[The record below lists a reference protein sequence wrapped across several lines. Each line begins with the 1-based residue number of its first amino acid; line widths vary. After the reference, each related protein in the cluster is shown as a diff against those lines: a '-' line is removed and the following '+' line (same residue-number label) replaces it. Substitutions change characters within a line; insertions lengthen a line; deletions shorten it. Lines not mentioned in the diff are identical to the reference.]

1 MRSLLLSLLLASV
14 DARSIARQQ
23 PRLQRLRGG
32 SSVSGNRQQLP
43 AVTAVPQA
51 HSRTRLVAAAAPKS
65 SGTSD
70 WSGDYTAIALL
81 MVLYTLQGIPIGLG
95 TVVPFLLAEK
105 GVSSMEQ
112 AVFTMVQYPFAM
124 KLLWAPLVDSIYSR
138 WVGRRKSWIIP
149 VQPAIGALMLYASSR
164 VNTLLGD
171 VPDVRA
177 LTGYFL
183 AFYFLAATQD
193 IAVDGLALTA
203 LSERNKELGA
213 TCNAVGQT
221 LGFFLAYVGFLAL
234 NSYGLASFGGFMAFW
249 GWVFIGSTLA
259 VLAVRGKDEHGE
271 PSAPS
276 SGGGSG
282 GGDAATG
289 AYGESAADLWA
300 RLMHTY
306 REMWMVLQ
314 LPAVR
319 SLALVLLTV
328 KAPLAAFDTL
338 VPLELVKVGVPK
350 ERLAAMNMV
359 LLPVSMTTQAYVS
372 RFFSGVSGTGE
383 KRVGPLRFLLLG
395 YKMRLLYGALC
406 LVLVGAIA
414 QTARTAARLL
424 PPLYGAGLLAAC
436 WGAAA
441 SSAMFVAQMAFYNR
455 VSDPKI
461 GGTYMTMLNTLSN
474 LGGQWPG
481 TVVLATKGMFES
493 LGIAS
498 GFYAVGVCSLALG
511 VAWLWLMQSRVEDL
525 QRRPRDDWLATAQE
539 PDAEAGQGGR
549 RKAKR
554 R

>member
-1 MRSLLLSLLLASV
+1 MKPLLVGLLLASV
-14 DARSIARQQ
+14 DGRSIASQQ
-23 PRLQRLRGG
+23 PKLQRLRGG
-32 SSVSGNRQQLP
+32 SGNRQQL
-43 AVTAVPQA
+43 AAAAAVPQA
-51 HSRTRLVAAAAPKS
+51 QSSSRLVAAASPKPS
-65 SGTSD
+65 TASD
-70 WSGDYTAIALL
+70 WTGDYTAIALL

-171 VPDVRA
+171 VPNVRA

-234 NSYGLASFGGFMAFW
+234 NAYGLASFGGFMAFW
-249 GWVFIGSTLA
+249 GWVFIGSTLV

-276 SGGGSG
+276 GGGGGGGGGGGS
-282 GGDAATG
+282 DAAD
-289 AYGESAADLWA
+289 AYGESAADLWG

-338 VPLELVKVGVPK
+338 VPLELVRAGVPK
-350 ERLAAMNMV
+350 EKLAAMNMV

-372 RFFSGVSGTGE
+372 RFFSGVDAQTGE
-383 KRVGPLRFLLLG
+383 QRSGPLRFLLLG

-406 LVLVGAIA
+406 LLLLGAIA
-414 QTARTAARLL
+414 QTARTAAHLL

-436 WGAAA
+436 WGAVA

-481 TVVLATKGMFES
+481 TVVLATKGMFEG

-498 GFYAVGVCSLALG
+498 GFYAVGVCSLVLG
-511 VAWLWLMQSRVEDL
+511 VAWMWLMQSRVEDL
-525 QRRPRDDWLATAQE
+525 QARPRADWLATAEE
-539 PDAEAGQGGR
+539 PDVEDGR